1 VYELDF
7 FLGVHKAINGVDVSV
22 DNFVVLDS
30 VYGKFIVARTC
41 LFQAE
46 ALVKTGRTHIESELA
61 NIFAL
66 VNTLP
71 DDAVIVDG
79 GANIGFFTVPVA
91 HKTQGRGIRIISFE
105 PQRQLFHALGG
116 SLALNGYDHVYL
128 HNRGLG
134 AKPGIGT
141 LPKVDYSRIED
152 FGTVSLND
160 QTKLVEDTWMAD
172 RLVDIVTIDDMHLPR
187 LDFFKLD
194 VEGYEV
200 PALTGALNTIKQH
213 RPWIWVEYFITG
225 TEPIKA
231 ALAELTDY
239 SFYLVD
245 YQNML
250 VAPKE
255 RLANISTTGL
265 QQV

>member
-1 VYELDF
+1 MT
-7 FLGVHKAINGVDVSV
+7 V

-61 NIFAL
+61 NIFAI
-66 VNTLP
+66 VDTLP
-71 DDAVIVDG
+71 ADAVIVDG
-79 GANIGFFTVPVA
+79 GANVGFFTVPVA
-91 HKTQGRGIRIISFE
+91 HRTQGRSTKIISFE
-105 PQRQLFHALGG
+105 PQRQLFQALGG

-128 HNRGLG
+128 HNCGLG
-134 AKPGIGT
+134 AEPGIAQ
-141 LPKVDYSRIED
+141 LPAVNYSEVQD
-152 FGTVSLND
+152 FGTVSLTD
-160 QTKLVEDTWMAD
+160 ETTVDEDGWMNN
-172 RLVDIVTIDDMHLPR
+172 RVVDITSIDAMALTR

-200 PALTGALNTIKQH
+200 PALTGALGTIKQH

-225 TEPIKA
+225 AEPIKA
-231 ALAELTDY
+231 ALAELDDY
-239 SFYLVD
+239 VFYLVD

-250 VAPKE
+250 AAPKE
-255 RLANISTTGL
+255 RLVGITTTGL
-265 QQV
+265 KEV

>member
-1 VYELDF
+1 M
-7 FLGVHKAINGVDVSV
+7 KV

-30 VYGKFIVARTC
+30 VYGRFIVARTC

-61 NIFAL
+61 NIFAI
-66 VNTLP
+66 VDTLP
-71 DDAVIVDG
+71 ADAVIVDG

-91 HKTQGRGIRIISFE
+91 HRTQGRGTRIVSFE
-105 PQRQLFHALGG
+105 PQRQLFQALGG

-128 HNRGLG
+128 HNCGLG
-134 AKPGIGT
+134 EEPGIAQ
-141 LPKVDYSRIED
+141 LPAVNYGEAQD
-152 FGTVSLND
+152 FGTVSLSDRITVEQHGWMND
-160 QTKLVEDTWMAD
+160 RV
-172 RLVDIVTIDDMHLPR
+172 VDIASIDSMELPR

-200 PALTGALNTIKQH
+200 PALKGALETIKKH

-225 TEPIKA
+225 AEPIKQ
-231 ALAELTDY
+231 ALSELDDY
-239 SFYLVD
+239 VFYLVD

-250 VAPKE
+250 AAPKE
-255 RLANISTTGL
+255 RLVSITTTGL
-265 QQV
+265 KEV